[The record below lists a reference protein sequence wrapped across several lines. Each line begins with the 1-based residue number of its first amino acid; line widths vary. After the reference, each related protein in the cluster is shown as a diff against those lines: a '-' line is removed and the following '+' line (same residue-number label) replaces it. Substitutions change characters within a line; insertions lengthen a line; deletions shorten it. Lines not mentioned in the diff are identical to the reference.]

1 MMEEGG
7 KEEERR
13 HGRRKEEI
21 RKIKGRE
28 EGRRWW
34 EEGEVEMEGGRKEER
49 KSLSCSPTDLA
60 QLPALALGTHT
71 PLPKPGISISE
82 GQTKRKQR
90 RRETR
95 ANKRIRPVK
104 PYMEALGE
112 EGRIVL
118 PHRSAPHPLSPHGPL
133 RGPGPAGPTGS
144 HRGRKS
150 RLTKR
155 PWTEAAGLGS
165 GRAGVG
171 PRIVRLLGGLVLTLC
186 PHAPHCWAGPFMILF
201 GGVCLWPQPPPTPS
215 RHCPPDRAQ
224 DPSLSWPPSS
234 PRCLGTPE
242 SQPPSVPRRH
252 WGLQAPA
259 CPQ

>member
-1 MMEEGG
+1 MGSKDGRREEA
-7 KEEERR
+7 
-13 HGRRKEEI
+13 GRRKG
-21 RKIKGRE
+21 KA
-28 EGRRWW
+28 
-34 EEGEVEMEGGRKEER
+34 
-49 KSLSCSPTDLA
+49 SLAPPRPG
-60 QLPALALGTHT
+60 PAPPPQT
-71 PLPKPGISISE
+71 GIGHPHSAS
-82 GQTKRKQR
+82 QTWHIQRPNQEKTKKKRNQSQQKD
-90 RRETR
+90 
-95 ANKRIRPVK
+95 RPVK

-252 WGLQAPA
+252 WGLQAPP